1 MSTQVIY
8 KIHSIPGTCSA
19 HFISKKKQKTHALCR
34 THTCTLAHL
43 LIGVQQKAVPDGAH
57 AGRGE
62 HALLPSAA
70 AAAAARETHERHDAL
85 HEHHRVVEH
94 EEETVGEEAWQN
106 LQGDPQVRAQHSHAL
121 SRNR

>member
-1 MSTQVIY
+1 MRACL
-8 KIHSIPGTCSA
+8 H
-19 HFISKKKQKTHALCR
+19 
-34 THTCTLAHL
+34 AHL

-62 HALLPSAA
+62 HALLPRAS
-70 AAAAARETHERHDAL
+70 AAAAREAHERHDAL
-85 HEHHRVVEH
+85 HEHHRVVKH
-94 EEETVGEEAWQN
+94 EEETVGEEAGQN